1 MISKGRGVQCITA
14 FVHATA
20 IAAAAAAAFSWAE
33 YGSQAC
39 IESMG
44 IQPEVPCESE

>member
-1 MISKGRGVQCITA
+1 MISKGRGVECITT
-14 FVHATA
+14 FVRATA
-20 IAAAAAAAFSWAE
+20 TAAAAATFSWAE

-44 IQPEVPCESE
+44 IQPEVLCESE